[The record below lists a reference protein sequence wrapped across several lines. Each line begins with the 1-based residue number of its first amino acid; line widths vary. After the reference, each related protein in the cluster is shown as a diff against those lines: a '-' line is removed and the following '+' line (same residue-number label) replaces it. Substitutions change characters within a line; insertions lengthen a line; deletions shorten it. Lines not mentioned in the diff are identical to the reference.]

1 MSAKNRHIAA
11 FESVATI
18 RDLNLKGDINTDNIP
33 KPDTNI
39 DNVDNTD
46 VNNVTNTINDTV
58 INPDNNT
65 VIDNDINHNV
75 NHNNAIDTILNTDKS
90 KSTRVQRG
98 LYLDRDIDAVLTKL
112 LKKGGK
118 GAKSDVI
125 NDVLRAAFEA
135 RGLLK

>member
-18 RDLNLKGDINTDNIP
+18 RDLNLKGEINTDN
-33 KPDTNI
+33 TTENNT
-39 DNVDNTD
+39 NVDSVINTD
-46 VNNVTNTINDTV
+46 VNNDS
-58 INPDNNT
+58 NPNNNPI
-65 VIDNDINHNV
+65 IDNDINHNV
-75 NHNNAIDTILNTDKS
+75 NHNNAIDNILNKEKS

-135 RGLLK
+135 RGLL